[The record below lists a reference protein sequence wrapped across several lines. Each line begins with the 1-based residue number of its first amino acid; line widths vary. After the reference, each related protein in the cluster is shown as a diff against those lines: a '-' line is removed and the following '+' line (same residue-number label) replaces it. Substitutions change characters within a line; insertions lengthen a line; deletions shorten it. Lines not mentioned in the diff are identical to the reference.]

1 MPLTHGFQQKFDR
14 VYTLDDAGP
23 PLIALAGKQ
32 SAPRESGAHQHPT
45 GQLIGLFEGL
55 LSVRTDKGAWVLPT
69 TRAAWIP
76 PSTMH
81 AARSHGPFSGW
92 ATYVSPRA
100 CAALPDE
107 PRIIEVTGL
116 LREAIVRAA
125 EWDYAPLDSRQR
137 SIAAVILDE
146 IAGSAADAFSLPMP
160 ADARLLRIATALAD
174 APADTRTLET
184 WSEWA
189 HVAPRTVSRRFVA
202 ETGLTFTAWRQ
213 RARLM
218 RALEL
223 LAAGE
228 PVTSVALELGYDNA
242 SAFIALS
249 RRTFGTTP
257 GRYFAA
263 ELTTIRSGADALPT
277 PAGARSA

>member
-1 MPLTHGFQQKFDR
+1 MLPTDYFQQKFDR
-14 VYTLDDAGP
+14 VHRMGDADP
-23 PLIALAGKQ
+23 PLIALAGRQ

-45 GQLIGLFEGL
+45 GQLLGLFDGL
-55 LSVRTDKGAWVLPT
+55 LSVRTDSGSWVLPT

-92 ATYVSPRA
+92 ATYVSPKA
-100 CAALPDE
+100 CIALPKE
-107 PRIIEVTGL
+107 PRIIEMTGL

-125 EWDYAPLDSRQR
+125 EWDGGLLDSRQR
-137 SIAAVILDE
+137 HIVAVILDE
-146 IAGSAADAFSLPMP
+146 IAGSPADAFSLPMP
-160 ADARLLRIATALAD
+160 GDARLLRIATALAD
-174 APADTRTLET
+174 APADTRTLEE
-184 WSEWA
+184 WAEWA
-189 HVAPRTVSRRFVA
+189 HAAPRTVSRRFVA

-213 RARLM
+213 RARLV

-228 PVTSVALELGYDNA
+228 PVTSVALELGYDNV
-242 SAFIALS
+242 SAFIALF

-263 ELTTIRSGADALPT
+263 NLTTLGPSPDSAPT
-277 PAGARSA
+277 LASSA